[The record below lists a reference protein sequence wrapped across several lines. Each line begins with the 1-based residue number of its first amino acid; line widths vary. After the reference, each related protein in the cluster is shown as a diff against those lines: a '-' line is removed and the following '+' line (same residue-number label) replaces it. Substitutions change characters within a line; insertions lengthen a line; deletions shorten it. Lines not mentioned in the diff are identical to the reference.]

1 MPVSTLRTPRPFESP
16 RPSERQALCLAGRQC
31 QPVTHGV
38 GRFKQSPRSTRGSF
52 PHCAEASLLGLG
64 PSNKTGRRL
73 PWRRAGRGRGRGS
86 AAANGNFSIRLGRL
100 GSTLLIKLRTNI
112 SFSIRAI
119 LIPHTDQGHSDYYTL
134 LKINSGNGLVPDV
147 RCGDEPP
154 SLEPQQEELE
164 RKEVARRGGQAPRTA
179 LPPDSGRPPSA
190 SSRFTVT
197 TE

>member
-1 MPVSTLRTPRPFESP
+1 MSTLRTPRPFESP
-16 RPSERQALCLAGRQC
+16 RPSERQALSLAGQQC

-64 PSNKTGRRL
+64 PSNKTGRRP
-73 PWRRAGRGRGRGS
+73 PWRRARRGRGAGEGFRS
-86 AAANGNFSIRLGRL
+86 CERQFLHRLGRL

-164 RKEVARRGGQAPRTA
+164 RKEVARRGGQAPEN
-179 LPPDSGRPPSA
+179 RPAPRQWA
-190 SSRFTVT
+190 ATVCFLSLYRDD
-197 TE
+197 